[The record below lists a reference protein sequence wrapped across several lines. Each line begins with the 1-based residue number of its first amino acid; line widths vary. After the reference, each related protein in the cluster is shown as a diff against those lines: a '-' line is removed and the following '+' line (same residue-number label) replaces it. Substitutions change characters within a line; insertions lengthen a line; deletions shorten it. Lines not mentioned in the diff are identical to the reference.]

1 MSKPIITRE
10 DTDLFIKDI
19 LSKDE
24 DFCELFK
31 LITGKDLT
39 ISQDDTNNLSSSIGF
54 DDGCLWIYNEIQDIL
69 AQYQAGIESASVGR
83 SYLNYKLFYYLC
95 CQKIRKALDGF
106 YFFDHIL
113 NQNLL
118 FRDDL
123 KLLTYKYTWAG
134 VFVFANQPDAD
145 YRFYFTLETADLSPT
160 WSSQDLWLDWPVI
173 VYIDAAT
180 PNGRFMKNFGVYK
193 LRDINKSKIVEL
205 FSIRDN

>member
-39 ISQDDTNNLSSSIGF
+39 INQDDTNNLSSSIGF
-54 DDGCLWIYNEIQDIL
+54 EDGCLLIYNEIQDML
-69 AQYQAGIESASVGR
+69 TQYQAGIESASVGR

-95 CQKIRKALDGF
+95 CKKIRKALNGF
-106 YFFDHIL
+106 YFFDHIS
-113 NQNLL
+113 NQNIY
-118 FRDDL
+118 FIDDTRGTIL
-123 KLLTYKYTWAG
+123 YKYNYAG
-134 VFVFANQPDAD
+134 TFAFVGETDNHL
-145 YRFYFTLETADLSPT
+145 RFYLSIEPADLSPT

-173 VYIDAAT
+173 FYIDT
-180 PNGRFMKNFGVYK
+180 RVFMKNFGVYK
-193 LRDINKSKIVEL
+193 LRDINKNKIVEL